1 MARGFGTLSPPLR
14 AVILGVPALGVVL
27 AAFAARGGAGAP
39 EPWRWALIPAC
50 VAAIVLTDRY
60 PVKIGP
66 EQKVNLGAL
75 FCLLAALLLPPAV
88 GPATA
93 AVGVL
98 AGNLLLR
105 RTWWESTFNAGNV
118 LASSAIAASI
128 GAVGLD
134 IDAGGDARAALAGLA
149 YVIVNLMLAT
159 LPASIHTRRPYLTLL
174 RQAAAASWTAS
185 LSLSACAVSVAV
197 LAIEAPVAAP
207 LPLIVLPLI
216 YRMNLAIQAQGKANE
231 QLAGVLAAQR
241 RFLTDVSHQVAT
253 PLATIMTNLS
263 ILRRAQRGAGPTR
276 EAIDDSVAE
285 AERMKRMLA
294 RLRTLAH
301 ADEDIPLRRELVD
314 LAELTADVVRA
325 YAAQAGTSGVAFVT
339 EVGVPVR
346 TSADR
351 DLLREAVANLVDNAV
366 RVTPRGETVTLRV
379 GKGAGRPSID
389 VIDHGPGIDDERL
402 KNLFDRFQ
410 RSDSGSGLG
419 LAIAR
424 RVVERHGG
432 TIRVQTKPGSGST
445 FTIELPGLPT
455 EWGGRPRA

>member
-1 MARGFGTLSPPLR
+1 MGVP
-14 AVILGVPALGVVL
+14 ILGAVL
-27 AAFAARGGAGAP
+27 AVVAARGGFASP
-39 EPWRWALIPAC
+39 EPWRWALIPASL
-50 VAAIVLTDRY
+50 VAIVLTDRY

-75 FCLLAALLLPPAV
+75 FCLLAALLLPPAI

-98 AGNLLLR
+98 TGNLLLR

-128 GAVGLD
+128 GAVGRD
-134 IDAGGDARAALAGLA
+134 SDAGGDARAALAALV

-159 LPASIHTRRPYLTLL
+159 LPAAIHTRRHYLALL
-174 RQAAAASWTAS
+174 RQAAGASWTAS
-185 LSLSACAVSVAV
+185 LSLAACAVSVAV
-197 LAIEAPVAAP
+197 LAIEAPVVAP

-276 EAIDDSVAE
+276 VAITDSVAE

-294 RLRTLAH
+294 RLRALAH
-301 ADEDIPLRRELVD
+301 ADEDVPLRRELVD
-314 LAELTADVVRA
+314 LAELTADVVHA
-325 YAAQAGTSGVAFVT
+325 YAAQAGTSGVEFVT
-339 EVGVPVR
+339 DVRVPAR
-346 TSADR
+346 ISADK

-366 RVTPRGETVTLRV
+366 RVSPRGEAVTLRIANGAV
-379 GKGAGRPSID
+379 GPLID